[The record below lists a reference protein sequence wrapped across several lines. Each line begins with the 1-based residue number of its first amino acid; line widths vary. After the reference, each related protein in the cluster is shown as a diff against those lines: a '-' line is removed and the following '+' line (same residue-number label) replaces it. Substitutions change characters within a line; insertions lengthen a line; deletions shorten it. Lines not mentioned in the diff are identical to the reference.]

1 MSYESEKHS
10 QRLFFFIIII
20 IMCRTINS
28 RSGHRGGRVVRWSW
42 VNFQCRASY
51 NLDDSRA
58 RAYCACSR
66 CGCGCLD
73 IFTLLYLFSP
83 LSPSLWET
91 ARHRLKYCPKR
102 HLNPKQPTVQAIT
115 STFMHGSHRDY
126 YMGFFLYHVYEP
138 ETPVSDRG
146 PIAWVITKNSH
157 VI

>member
-1 MSYESEKHS
+1 MYLRRNSSGFF
-10 QRLFFFIIII
+10 LFFFVLFHTSGNVLRKRKAQPTFVFFIIII

-58 RAYCACSR
+58 KAYCACSR
-66 CGCGCLD
+66 CGWGCLD

-83 LSPSLWET
+83 LSPSFWET

-102 HLNPKQPTVQAIT
+102 PLNPKQPANQP
-115 STFMHGSHRDY
+115 FR
-126 YMGFFLYHVYEP
+126 P
-138 ETPVSDRG
+138 
-146 PIAWVITKNSH
+146 
-157 VI
+157 